1 MSEAKPRTVKVTRAQ
16 ALAAQLIE
24 KLDRKSGTVTDANV
38 KRVADAGRSAGVIL
52 PNSRSSATAKKTGG
66 EALLSS
72 GKIKAR

>member
-24 KLDRKSGTVTDANV
+24 KLNRLSGTVTDVNV

-52 PNSRSSATAKKTGG
+52 PNSRSPLTTKQADGK
-66 EALLSS
+66 ALQPSRR
-72 GKIKAR
+72 IKAR